1 MSERE
6 LPVATMLQ
14 GDGLPRMG
22 RTEEKE
28 LAEEVRGRPCPED
41 TSRHP
46 PPREL

>member
-1 MSERE
+1 
-6 LPVATMLQ
+6 MLQ

-46 PPREL
+46 PPPREL